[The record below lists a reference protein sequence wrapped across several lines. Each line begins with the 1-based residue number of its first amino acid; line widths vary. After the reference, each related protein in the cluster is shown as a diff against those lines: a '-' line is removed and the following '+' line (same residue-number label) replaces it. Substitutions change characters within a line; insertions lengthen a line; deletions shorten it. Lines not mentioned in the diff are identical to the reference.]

1 MCRRITLRVVKGA
14 LLVGGLGVALATT
27 GMARPVQAAAGPGTT
42 MVRLH
47 VIANSNSSKDQA
59 VKLLVRDH
67 LLAYMAPALEGSPSA
82 RATMAW
88 LKAHLPEIK
97 VLANETLHSEGL
109 PYGAQVFLGWTE
121 FPAKN
126 LGALTF
132 PQGKYEALTV
142 SLGKA
147 AGQNWWCVVFPSL
160 CFVDSAPTLG
170 AGEGASGP
178 ETILTVAQGKGR
190 LHGPPV
196 RITLYFPSELS
207 KLLKDVESWH
217 LRL

>member
-1 MCRRITLRVVKGA
+1 MGIVKDA
-14 LLVGGLGVALATT
+14 LLVGGVALALSTT
-27 GMARPVQAAAGPGTT
+27 GVANPVRAAANPGAKI
-42 MVRLH
+42 VRLH
-47 VIANSNSSKDQA
+47 VVANSNNSRDQA

-67 LLAYMAPALEGSPSA
+67 LLAYMAPALEGSPST

-88 LKAHLPEIK
+88 LKNHLPEIK
-97 VLANETLHSEGL
+97 ALANGTLRAEGL
-109 PYGAQVFLGWTE
+109 PYGARVFLGWTE

-126 LGALTF
+126 MGTLTF

-142 SLGKA
+142 FLGRA

-178 ETILTVAQGKGR
+178 ETIVTVAQGDGR
-190 LHGPPV
+190 PSGHPV
-196 RITLYFPSELS
+196 RITLYFPGELS